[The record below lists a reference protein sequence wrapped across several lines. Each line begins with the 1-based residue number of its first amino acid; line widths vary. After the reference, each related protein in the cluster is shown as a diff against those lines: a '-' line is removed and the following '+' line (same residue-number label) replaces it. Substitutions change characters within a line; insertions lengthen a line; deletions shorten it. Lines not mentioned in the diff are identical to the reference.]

1 LDRKKILFIPRWYPD
16 RHDNMLGLFVQ
27 KHAMAVQSMH
37 DVSVLYVTTD
47 TTMNPGAVVITEN
60 VFQGIQE
67 LHIYFGKHD
76 SGFKNAITYWNCYKK
91 GIGMIV
97 EREKKIDLTHVHIL
111 TRAAIPALW
120 LKFTKKIPYIITEHW
135 SRYLP
140 VNLRKGSFPGW
151 WRRTITRFVVKNA
164 AAITTVTQNLATAMQ
179 GLDLKGL
186 YYITPNIAD
195 INDFKPAI
203 INSRNPKKLVHVSC
217 FDEPAK
223 NIKGIIDVIA
233 ELTKERIDFNLEII
247 GDGKDYQEVHDYAIQ
262 TKLVGSR
269 IFFTGLLTGKE
280 LSAHM
285 AEADALVMFSNY
297 ENFPCTI
304 VESMACGV
312 PVISTAVGG
321 IPEHLQKDFGILIQ
335 AKDNNGLKAAIE
347 SVLDQP
353 QQFNKDA
360 MRKYAITNFSMESS
374 ASTFDSI
381 YRNAIQHAG

>member
-1 LDRKKILFIPRWYPD
+1 MQD
-16 RHDNMLGLFVQ
+16 LGLVGQ
-27 KHAMAVQSMH
+27 
-37 DVSVLYVTTD
+37 
-47 TTMNPGAVVITEN
+47 
-60 VFQGIQE
+60 
-67 LHIYFGKHD
+67 
-76 SGFKNAITYWNCYKK
+76 
-91 GIGMIV
+91 
-97 EREKKIDLTHVHIL
+97 
-111 TRAAIPALW
+111 
-120 LKFTKKIPYIITEHW
+120 
-135 SRYLP
+135 
-140 VNLRKGSFPGW
+140 
-151 WRRTITRFVVKNA
+151 
-164 AAITTVTQNLATAMQ
+164 
-179 GLDLKGL
+179 

-203 INSRNPKKLVHVSC
+203 NNYRNPKKLVHVSC

-247 GDGKDYQEVHDYAIQ
+247 GDGKDYQEVHDYAMQ

-280 LSAHM
+280 LSDHM
-285 AEADALVMFSNY
+285 ADADALVMFSNY

-335 AKDNNGLKAAIE
+335 AKDNAGLRAAIE
-347 SVLDQP
+347 FVLDQP

-374 ASTFDSI
+374 ALTFDSI
-381 YRNAIQHAG
+381 YRNAIQNAG

>member
-1 LDRKKILFIPRWYPD
+1 MDRKKILFIPRWYPD

-27 KHAMAVQSMH
+27 KHAMAVQTMH

-60 VFQGIQE
+60 VFHGIKE
-67 LHIYFGKHD
+67 LHIYFGKYD

-91 GIGMIV
+91 GIGIIV

-111 TRAAIPALW
+111 TRTGIPALW

-140 VNLRKGSFPGW
+140 VNLRKGAFPGW

-164 AAITTVTQNLATAMQ
+164 AAITTVTKNLADAMQ
-179 GLDLKGL
+179 DLGLKGR
-186 YYITPNIAD
+186 YHITPNIAD
-195 INDFKPAI
+195 IHDFKPTI
-203 INSRNPKKLVHVSC
+203 ITNRDQKKLFHVSC

-233 ELTKERIDFNLEII
+233 ELSAGRIDFILEII
-247 GDGKDYQEVHDYAIQ
+247 GDGKDYNEVYEYANQ
-262 TKLVGSR
+262 TNLVGSR
-269 IFFTGLLTGKE
+269 INFTGLLTGKE
-280 LSAHM
+280 LSEHM

-335 AKDNNGLKAAIE
+335 ANDKNGLKSAIE

-360 MRKYAITNFSMESS
+360 MRKYAINNFSMESS
-374 ASTFDSI
+374 ALIFDSI
-381 YRNAIQHAG
+381 YKNAIQNGG